1 MRAHTIT
8 TTTRP
13 RGKAL
18 LDLIE
23 VRPAHPDDERGLTR
37 LAQLDS
43 ARVPPAPLLLAFE
56 GGELRAALSLTTGTA
71 IADPFAPTVWLV
83 ELLRARAAPP
93 HRRRTARSEFRRIA
107 AAVRMIGRRGR
118 ATAESRA

>member
-8 TTTRP
+8 TTTEQSRD
-13 RGKAL
+13 AL

-23 VRPAHPDDERGLTR
+23 VRPAHPDDERALTR

-43 ARVPPAPLLLAFE
+43 ARVPSAPLLVAFE

-71 IADPFAPTVWLV
+71 IADPFVPTAWLV
-83 ELLRARAAPP
+83 EVLRARAAPA
-93 HRRRTARSEFRRIA
+93 HRGRTTRSAFRRIA
-107 AAVRMIGRRGR
+107 VAVRVIGRRGG
-118 ATAESRA
+118 ATSESSA

>member
-13 RGKAL
+13 RRKAR
-18 LDLIE
+18 DLIE

-71 IADPFAPTVWLV
+71 IADPFAPTAWLV
-83 ELLRARAAPP
+83 ELLHARVAAP
-93 HRRRTARSEFRRIA
+93 HGRRTTPSELRRIA